1 MIYYLEDHVTYGV
14 LLITEDLFL
23 LNNIRS
29 GILDCYARKFSIPKI
44 DQTAA
49 ALFAH
54 CDKTTNDT
62 GMKIVPGGV
71 FEFPLDDHPEFK
83 RKQELVKL
91 RKTAFEVLLDS
102 ASRFRIN
109 NTYGFFEHDA
119 NAINH
124 ALTDPAAV
132 NEYAKVMNATPEFA
146 REELTMIRDSFYQD
160 NFRIFTVCKMW
171 KEKINKCE
179 SIDEINTLI
188 PSIKQSFWLSGI
200 PNV

>member
-29 GILDCYARKFSIPKI
+29 GILDCYVRMFSTPT
-44 DQTAA
+44 QTVDI
-49 ALFAH
+49 LLAH
-54 CDKTTNDT
+54 CNKTTNDT

-71 FEFPLDDHPEFK
+71 FEFSLDDHPEFK

-91 RKTAFEVLLDS
+91 RKVAFEALLDS
-102 ASRFRIN
+102 ATRFRIN
-109 NTYGFFEHDA
+109 NNYGFFDHDV
-119 NAINH
+119 NAINY
-124 ALTDPAAV
+124 ALTDAAAV
-132 NEYAKVMNATPEFA
+132 NEYAKVMNSTPEFA
-146 REELTMIRDSFYQD
+146 REELNMIKDSFYQD

-179 SIDEINTLI
+179 SIEEINSLI

>member
-23 LNNIRS
+23 LNNIRA
-29 GILDCYARKFSIPKI
+29 GILDCYIRMFSTPT
-44 DQTAA
+44 QTVDT
-49 ALFAH
+49 LKTH
-54 CDKTTNDT
+54 LNKTTNDT

-71 FEFPLDDHPEFK
+71 FEFPLDDHPDFK
-83 RKQELVKL
+83 KKQELVKL
-91 RKTAFEVLLDS
+91 RKVAFETLIDS
-102 ASRFRIN
+102 ATRFRTN
-109 NTYGFFEHDA
+109 NNYGFFNHDVD
-119 NAINH
+119 AINH
-124 ALTDPAAV
+124 ALTDQSAI
-132 NEYAKVMNATPEFA
+132 NEYAMVMGSTFEFA
-146 REELTMIRDSFYQD
+146 REELTMLRDSFYQD

-179 SIDEINTLI
+179 SVDEINALI